1 MAHSTQPTA
10 KGTRSGAQSI
20 ERAVQLLRLVAA
32 QPACATTLQ
41 QLVQASGLER
51 TTAHRIAGSLVRAG
65 LLRRDAD
72 SSAYAL
78 GLEAMGLGLAAMQD
92 APLLRRAVPAIKSL
106 ARRSGEHVFLVV
118 RTGDYSQCLH
128 LEEGP
133 RPIRSFAET
142 VGSMRLLGLGIPSFA
157 FLAHMQ
163 DEEVMAHYARH
174 AVEYQ
179 ARRLSAARLQRW
191 VRQARELG
199 YAQVAAQ
206 GIGGIGMR
214 FAIGSC
220 GEGALGIVAP
230 ASRMTRARNPLLAAM
245 MAEEIKRLG

>member
-1 MAHSTQPTA
+1 MTNRGKHTEEGGRN
-10 KGTRSGAQSI
+10 GTQSI

-32 QPACATTLQ
+32 RPAGGVSLPQ
-41 QLVQASGLER
+41 MVQASGLER
-51 TTAHRIAGSLVRAG
+51 TTAYRIASALARAG
-65 LLRRDAD
+65 LLLRDPD
-72 SSAYAL
+72 SGAYEL
-78 GLEAMGLGLAAMQD
+78 GIEAMGLGLAAMRN
-92 APLLRRAVPAIKSL
+92 APLLRAATPAIKSL
-106 ARRSGEHVFLVV
+106 ARRTGEHVFLVV

-157 FLAHMQ
+157 FLAHMPD
-163 DEEVMAHYARH
+163 DEVAAHYARH
-174 AVEYQ
+174 AAEYQ
-179 ARRLSAARLQRW
+179 AQHLGAARLLRW

-199 YAQVAAQ
+199 YAQITAK
-206 GIGGIGMR
+206 GLGGIGMR

-230 ASRMTRARNPLLAAM
+230 ASRMPRARHPLLAAM